1 MSISQAQTPA
11 AAASQTPVP
20 SPCTIT
26 PALLKQHS
34 ITPDE
39 YLAIEQHLGR
49 TPSLTELGIFSVMWS
64 EHCSYKSSRVHLRR
78 LPTKGTRTSGP
89 GAVVQGPGENAGIID
104 VGDGWACAFKIE
116 SHNHPSYIEPYQGAA
131 TGVGGILR
139 DIFTMGARPLAV
151 MDSLR
156 FGPLTPPES
165 VTSPDASGL
174 APETWDGAP
183 PTPDTTDYNKNH
195 HVANG
200 IVAGV
205 AGYGNCFGVP
215 NLGGETR
222 FEACYSGNP
231 LLNAFALGLVRTD
244 EIFYAKA
251 TGVGNPVFYVGAKT
265 GRDGIHGATMA
276 SEEFTEGSEQKR
288 PNVQMGDPFL
298 EKLLLEACL
307 EVMKTGAVL
316 GIQDMGAAGLTCST
330 CEMGARG
337 ELGVSIELDRVP
349 QRETGMSSYEIML
362 SESQERMLL
371 VAEKGR
377 EQEVL
382 DVFAKWGLDCAEVGV
397 VTADDTMRVH
407 HHGELIAE
415 IPNKALTDNA
425 PVYHRPVGTWTPP
438 VPRDPPA
445 HVLAEL
451 QKHRDYTADL
461 LKLLASPNICDK
473 RYIYEQ
479 YDSMVQTN
487 TVQGPGFEAGVI
499 RIKGTGSTPTPRP
512 SHERSSG
519 GPETLAQ
526 REAGAPSTTIS
537 SGVPGE
543 LVRGGGSSWMGSTT
557 ADAATE
563 THPPVTLAETVA
575 TSLGLDPIAA
585 DHTVLGQIAN
595 FITGSTPE
603 GAATEQTGNEDAANP
618 VVAPTTAHA
627 SATTPGGP
635 RLESETW
642 GEAPQDLNGVPR
654 SHHERGLSMALA
666 GNGRWCFLDPK
677 LGAMH
682 AVAEAARKVAC
693 TGATPVAATN
703 CLNFGNPEKPEI
715 MAQLSQAIDGI
726 AEACTALNTP
736 ITGGNVSLYNETRG
750 EGIYPTPVI
759 GVVGILEDVTKA
771 IPNSFAAPGLPV
783 FLLTP
788 HTSYAGDEIVAE
800 LGSSEYARIGLGCTW
815 GAPPALDLRACQELS
830 TLLIEAI
837 QSGLIKSVIDV
848 SDGGLACAL
857 AKGSFAAGIGADL
870 LLNYN
875 VDEASQSKQAGDSWM
890 IFNERPAFLV
900 TCQPERWKAV
910 FDHFESKSEAFICE
924 RLGTTTK
931 NQVSISTG
939 DRVLLSASITDLHA
953 AYTNTLPSQLAAEVV
968 TA

>member
-1 MSISQAQTPA
+1 MPSQRVSSPESASVQTAPTA
-11 AAASQTPVP
+11 CS
-20 SPCTIT
+20 IT

-39 YLAIEQHLGR
+39 YARIEQALGR
-49 TPSLTELGIFSVMWS
+49 VPSLTELGIFSVMWS
-64 EHCSYKSSRVHLRR
+64 EHCSYKSSRVHLKR

-89 GAVVQGPGENAGIID
+89 GSVVQGPGENAGIID

-139 DIFTMGARPLAV
+139 DIFTMGARPFAI

-156 FGPLTPPES
+156 FGPLAPPEVS
-165 VTSPDASGL
+165 VIPTGGEAAVGGPAS
-174 APETWDGAP
+174 
-183 PTPDTTDYNKNH
+183 PTPLPTSDTTDYAKNH
-195 HVANG
+195 QVANG
-200 IVAGV
+200 VVHGV

-222 FEACYSGNP
+222 FEPCYSGNP

-307 EVMKTGAVL
+307 EAMKTGAVL

-337 ELGVSIELDRVP
+337 ELGVSIELDLVP
-349 QRETGMSSYEIML
+349 QRETGMTSYEIML

-371 VAEKGR
+371 VAQKGR

-382 DVFAKWGLDCAEVGV
+382 DVFEKWGLDCAEVGI
-397 VTADDTMRVH
+397 VTADDIMRVT
-407 HHGELIAE
+407 HHGELVAE
-415 IPNKALTDNA
+415 IPNKALTDDA
-425 PVYHRPVGTWTPP
+425 PLYHRPVGTWAPP
-438 VPRDPPA
+438 VPKDPPA
-445 HVLAEL
+445 WVLEEL
-451 QKHRDYTADL
+451 RKPRDYTADL

-499 RIKGTGSTPTPRP
+499 RIKGTGGSAPAPKSEGLLGKLADLVAASTPKG
-512 SHERSSG
+512 EA
-519 GPETLAQ
+519 TL
-526 REAGAPSTTIS
+526 S
-537 SGVPGE
+537 
-543 LVRGGGSSWMGSTT
+543 
-557 ADAATE
+557 
-563 THPPVTLAETVA
+563 
-575 TSLGLDPIAA
+575 
-585 DHTVLGQIAN
+585 
-595 FITGSTPE
+595 
-603 GAATEQTGNEDAANP
+603 TGNEDATNP
-618 VVAPTTAHA
+618 VVAPD
-627 SATTPGGP
+627 
-635 RLESETW
+635 ETH
-642 GEAPQDLNGVPR
+642 GFPTVKP
-654 SHHERGLSMALA
+654 ERGIAMALA
-666 GNGRWCFLDPK
+666 GNGRWCYLDPK

-715 MAQLSQAIDGI
+715 MAQLSLAIDGI
-726 AEACTALNTP
+726 AEACTALGTP

-759 GVVGILEDVTKA
+759 GVVGLLEDVTKA
-771 IPNSFAAPGLPV
+771 VPNSFQHEGDTILFLSAIRGAGRQALRDIGASAWAQSHGWPLWGEPV
-783 FLLTP
+783 
-788 HTSYAGDEIVAE
+788 V
-800 LGSSEYARIGLGCTW
+800 
-815 GAPPALDLRACQELS
+815 LDLNEEATLHHAFSNLS
-830 TLLIEAI
+830 ARGLLCSASDI
-837 QSGLIKSVIDV
+837 
-848 SDGGLACAL
+848 SDGGFLTAAAKAAL
-857 AKGSFAAGIGADL
+857 ASNLGAELNLFARDTEPFSSSEVLFAEIGSSVVATCDSTRLDEIKAVLQQTPGAYAAPVGKVTGSTLRVLINGETAVEASIADL
-870 LLNYN
+870 S
-875 VDEASQSKQAGDSWM
+875 A
-890 IFNERPAFLV
+890 AF
-900 TCQPERWKAV
+900 
-910 FDHFESKSEAFICE
+910 S
-924 RLGTTTK
+924 
-931 NQVSISTG
+931 
-939 DRVLLSASITDLHA
+939 
-953 AYTNTLPSQLAAEVV
+953 NTLESQLAAEVV